1 MPPLTVRQRADHVW
15 AVHFATYSK
24 SPSIRQRRNLHESI
38 ASPPAFV
45 LQNLVSF
52 KHWMLAWKKNAFDEL
67 LEFNVDNL
75 QNEDQDL
82 YRDITSYT
90 FAELNTLTRDML
102 QLKHQFVGNDFV
114 HEDGVD
120 VPKTRS
126 TLAMQKLANGMCR
139 KESEIFSR
147 EAFIAFFAPR
157 EEDKK
162 RPWYKGGLFQKLRR
176 NWGERVAA
184 LRAPSPKPPSS
195 IEPAVGVAVSAPP
208 RAGVSPPMPS
218 AAELAH
224 VATSAA
230 TAAADAQPLHTVR
243 VTVEMTPASATEAVV
258 VVPPPPVE
266 VPDVQMAEAEVIAAE
281 PAPPSPVSAAVAAVV
296 TPSDDDA
303 TWWSRLNSDLLLDEF
318 ETTAKWMRR
327 AETDV
332 ERLGTTRVE
341 KSGFRMFAK
350 ERGTASAKTRG
361 ARDAYCQIKK
371 DSRAERLCI
380 RAGVSLKKQN
390 SLLLRSKNDV
400 RKFWQKIVDAGIDV
414 GSVV

>member
-1 MPPLTVRQRADHVW
+1 MV
-15 AVHFATYSK
+15 
-24 SPSIRQRRNLHESI
+24 
-38 ASPPAFV
+38 
-45 LQNLVSF
+45 
-52 KHWMLAWKKNAFDEL
+52 AWKKNAFDEL
-67 LEFNVDNL
+67 LEFEVDNL

-102 QLKHQFVGNDFV
+102 QHKHKFVGNDFV
-114 HEDGVD
+114 HDDGVD

-147 EAFIAFFAPR
+147 EAFLAFFAPR
-157 EEDKK
+157 EDDKK
-162 RPWYKGGLFQKLRR
+162 RPWYKGDLFQKLRR
-176 NWGERVAA
+176 DWGERVAA
-184 LRAPSPKPPSS
+184 LRAPSPKPQSS

-208 RAGVSPPMPS
+208 RVSVSPPMPS
-218 AAELAH
+218 AAELVH

-243 VTVEMTPASATEAVV
+243 VTVEMTPAPAAAEAVV

-266 VPDVQMAEAEVIAAE
+266 VPDVDMAGVEVVAAE
-281 PAPPSPVSAAVAAVV
+281 PPPPSPVSAADVAT

-303 TWWSRLNSDLLLDEF
+303 TWWSRLNADLLLDEF

-327 AETDV
+327 AETKV
-332 ERLGTTRVE
+332 EKLGTTRIE
-341 KSGFRMFAK
+341 RLGFRFFAK

-361 ARDAYCQIKK
+361 ARDAYAEIKR
-371 DSRAERLCI
+371 DSRAERLCR
-380 RAGVSLKKQN
+380 RAGLTLKKQN
-390 SLLLRSKNDV
+390 SLLFRSKNDV
-400 RKFWQKIVDAGIDV
+400 RKFWQKIAAAGIDF
-414 GSVV
+414 GSVA